1 MIAPI
6 PVSALTE
13 GTLEGTG
20 IFDVL
25 MRVTKVHLEAEYV
38 KNRIKGPEYSTVY
51 LGSLESVMR
60 NSMDFL
66 LQRQKAALE
75 AELMAQQVLVAQAE
89 VEKMAAE
96 VDLAKEKVLLAK
108 VELEIMNLNKAKI
121 PAEIA
126 HLEAQ
131 TQLLDTQRT
140 LAETKSSHEI
150 DHLEAQ
156 TGLIDT
162 QRTLAETKSP
172 AEIAHLAAQT
182 GLVNTQKTL
191 AETKSPHELAH
202 LDAQTALVGQQKD
215 NAVLEGTVLVAQECK
230 LRAEYDVLMASKDKT
245 AAENALLVQK
255 NVTEKAQTI
264 SLGVDAD
271 SVIGKQKALYQAQTD
286 GFSRDAE
293 QKAAKLMVDS
303 WNVRRTTDEG
313 TVADGTNMLADVVVG
328 RAVNKMLTGVGA

>member
-25 MRVTKVHLEAEYV
+25 MRITKVHLEAEYV

-89 VEKMAAE
+89 VQKMAAE

-121 PAEIA
+121 PAEI
-126 HLEAQ
+126 
-131 TQLLDTQRT
+131 
-140 LAETKSSHEI
+140 
-150 DHLEAQ
+150 
-156 TGLIDT
+156 
-162 QRTLAETKSP
+162 
-172 AEIAHLAAQT
+172 
-182 GLVNTQKTL
+182 
-191 AETKSPHELAH
+191 AH

-255 NVTEKAQTI
+255 AATERAQTI
-264 SLGVDAD
+264 AYGVDED
-271 SVIGKQKALYQAQTD
+271 SVIGKQKALYQAQTN
-286 GFSRDAE
+286 GFTRDAE

-328 RAVNKMLTGVGA
+328 RAVTKMLAGVGA

>member
-13 GTLEGTG
+13 GSLEGTG

-25 MRVTKVHLEAEYV
+25 MRVTKVHLESEYV

-89 VEKMAAE
+89 VQKMAAE

-131 TQLLDTQRT
+131 THLLDTQRT
-140 LAETKSSHEI
+140 LAETKS
-150 DHLEAQ
+150 
-156 TGLIDT
+156 
-162 QRTLAETKSP
+162 
-172 AEIAHLAAQT
+172 
-182 GLVNTQKTL
+182 
-191 AETKSPHELAH
+191 PHELDH
-202 LDAQTALVGQQKD
+202 LDAQTELVGQQKA
-215 NAVLEGTVLVAQECK
+215 NAVLEGSVLVAQECK
-230 LRAEYDVLMASKDKT
+230 LRAEYDVLMVSKDKT

-255 NVTEKAQTI
+255 NVTEKAQTMSI
-264 SLGVDAD
+264 GVDAD
-271 SVIGKQKALYQAQTD
+271 SVIGKQKNLYQAQTD

-313 TVADGTNMLADVVVG
+313 TVADGTNMLADSVVG
-328 RAVNKMLTGVGA
+328 RAVSKMLSGVGA

>member
-13 GTLEGTG
+13 GSLEGTG

-25 MRVTKVHLEAEYV
+25 MRVTKVHLESEYV

-89 VEKMAAE
+89 VQKMAAE

-131 TQLLDTQRT
+131 TGLINTQKTLAETKSPAEITHLEAQTSLLDTQRT
-140 LAETKSSHEI
+140 LAETKS
-150 DHLEAQ
+150 
-156 TGLIDT
+156 
-162 QRTLAETKSP
+162 
-172 AEIAHLAAQT
+172 
-182 GLVNTQKTL
+182 
-191 AETKSPHELAH
+191 PHELDH
-202 LDAQTALVGQQKD
+202 LDAQTELVGQQKA
-215 NAVLEGTVLVAQECK
+215 NAVLEGSVLVAQECK
-230 LRAEYDVLMASKDKT
+230 LRAEYDVLMVSKDKT

-255 NVTEKAQTI
+255 NVTEKAQTMSI
-264 SLGVDAD
+264 GVDAD
-271 SVIGKQKALYQAQTD
+271 SVIGKQKNLYQAQTD

-313 TVADGTNMLADVVVG
+313 TVADGTNMLADSVVG
-328 RAVNKMLTGVGA
+328 RAVSKMLAGVGA

>member
-89 VEKMAAE
+89 VQKMAAE

-121 PAEIA
+121 PAEI
-126 HLEAQ
+126 
-131 TQLLDTQRT
+131 
-140 LAETKSSHEI
+140 

-156 TGLIDT
+156 TGLINT
-162 QRTLAETKSP
+162 QR
-172 AEIAHLAAQT
+172 
-182 GLVNTQKTL
+182 TL